1 MIYKNEDLQ
10 NLKNELHKSGH
21 YDNKLEEKLLELDNL
36 INDLSGILPYNF
48 NVELQSDKQTSDF
61 KWIANVFNI
70 SKNNEEISKELYHA
84 YPHSSSKVKLFI
96 KYFNILKSKK

>member
-48 NVELQSDKQTSDF
+48 NVELQSDK
-61 KWIANVFNI
+61 
-70 SKNNEEISKELYHA
+70 
-84 YPHSSSKVKLFI
+84 
-96 KYFNILKSKK
+96 